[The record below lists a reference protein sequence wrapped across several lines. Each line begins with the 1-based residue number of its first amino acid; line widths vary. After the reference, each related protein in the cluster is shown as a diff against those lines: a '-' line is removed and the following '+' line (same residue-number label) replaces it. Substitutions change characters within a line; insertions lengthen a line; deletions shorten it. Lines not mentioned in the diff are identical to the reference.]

1 MARSWN
7 MLTYL
12 GVLEGGMG
20 CEDGVEGG
28 GGVNSRFSFYS
39 YIQNDELSCIPL
51 HEVRCATCL

>member
-20 CEDGVEGG
+20 CEDGVCVWK
-28 GGVNSRFSFYS
+28 GVGV
-39 YIQNDELSCIPL
+39 LSL
-51 HEVRCATCL
+51 VLAFTVTYRMMN